1 MSSLRETI
9 LKHSASGYISDALAS
24 VAPERHQQG
33 QNSYEKE
40 NDSIPSFLSL
50 QDFSK
55 MCTVVDG
62 HCELDTQ
69 HLLRFVRLIRRVT
82 GPTSSRSAFRQIE
95 WNQKAPILCEE
106 QDVQGKSASKAETLK
121 VIMLAFAVIVS
132 SSSRSGRP
140 PRKTIRNCGTL
151 RTVV

>member
-1 MSSLRETI
+1 MGYP
-9 LKHSASGYISDALAS
+9 ASDVISDALAS

-55 MCTVVDG
+55 ICTVVDR
-62 HCELDTQ
+62 HRELDTQ
-69 HLLRFVRLIRRVT
+69 HLLRFVRLIRRVP

-106 QDVQGKSASKAETLK
+106 QDVRGKFASKAETLK

-132 SSSRSGRP
+132 SSSRSGRS
-140 PRKTIRNCGTL
+140 PRRTIRNCETSP
-151 RTVV
+151 TVV